1 MKKSI
6 KAPASPTASLAEFQ
20 PNPDNPQKYG
30 DDEIAALVESIRK
43 EPRTLGAAKI
53 AFCTD
58 YTATNGAS
66 YAGRRVVIAGNKRLQ
81 ALQQIAREGGLRDPG
96 DASAWLVSPQ
106 GDAPAAWFFDL
117 TPLGPDARRHWLL
130 ESNIGRGEW
139 DAEKLL
145 AQFTRDELADH
156 FDADALQ
163 EILDAA
169 ETDEAKDGKTDADSV
184 PSAPE
189 TPVSKRG
196 EVYLCGRHRLMCGD
210 SANAADWGRLTA
222 GEKADMVFTDPP
234 YGVAIGD
241 KNKMLNAIQPC
252 NRVESNIANDAISID
267 DLKPILKA
275 AFENLRENTA
285 DDACWF
291 VTSPQGGDLCMMMMT
306 MMADAGVPVRHVLMW
321 RKNTATFSMGRLDYD
336 YAHEPIFYTWTKSH
350 HNFRG
355 GDNRTSVWEYD
366 KPRKCDL
373 HPSMKPVE
381 LVANAVM
388 DGTEPGMTVADAF
401 GGSGTTMIAAERT
414 GRKAWLMELDP
425 HYCDVIR
432 RRWAEFTHGEGCDW
446 QALTPCAAN
455 APR

>member
-1 MKKSI
+1 MSENLNAELKIEYVPIADVKPYEGNPRVNDAAIPALKESI
-6 KAPASPTASLAEFQ
+6 KDFRFSQPITVDADGVVITGHTRLA
-20 PNPDNPQKYG
+20 
-30 DDEIAALVESIRK
+30 
-43 EPRTLGAAKI
+43 AAK
-53 AFCTD
+53 ALGMETVPVM
-58 YTATNGAS
+58 
-66 YAGRRVVIAGNKRLQ
+66 RRT
-81 ALQQIAREGGLRDPG
+81 
-96 DASAWLVSPQ
+96 
-106 GDAPAAWFFDL
+106 DL
-117 TPLGPDARRHWLL
+117 TPEQVKALRLADNKVAEL
-130 ESNIGRGEW
+130 SEW
-139 DAEKLL
+139 DFDKL
-145 AQFTRDELADH
+145 RVELADIPSLDMASLG
-156 FDADALQ
+156 FDLGELGLADADVGTGGQTDADAVP
-163 EILDAA
+163 EVDEGAEAA
-169 ETDEAKDGKTDADSV
+169 
-184 PSAPE
+184 
-189 TPVSKRG
+189 SKRG

-210 SANAADWGRLTA
+210 SANAVDWGRLTA

-234 YGVAIGD
+234 YGVAVGD
-241 KNKMLNAIQPC
+241 KNKMLNAIQPS

-291 VTSPQGGDLCMMMMT
+291 VTSPQGGDLCMMMT

-373 HPSMKPVE
+373 HPTMKPVE

-432 RRWAEFTHGEGCDW
+432 RRWAEFVHGEGCDW
-446 QALTPCAAN
+446 KALTPAEGAL
-455 APR
+455 

>member
-1 MKKSI
+1 MKRAQKV
-6 KAPASPTASLAEFQ
+6 KLSLFRED
-20 PNPDNPQKYG
+20 PDNVSVAT
-30 DDEIAALVESIRK
+30 DEEIQRLAGKLKRVPLGLTAMRIAYV
-43 EPRTLGAAKI
+43 
-53 AFCTD
+53 TD
-58 YTATNGAS
+58 APGG
-66 YAGRRVVIAGNKRLQ
+66 GRMVISGNKRLRCLK
-81 ALQQIAREGGLRDPG
+81 AAYGEDGE
-96 DASAWLVSPQ
+96 V
-106 GDAPAAWFFDL
+106 PAEWFQDI
-117 TPLGPDARRHWLL
+117 TAMSEAERH
-130 ESNIGRGEW
+130 EFRINANISDGSF

-145 AQFTRDELADH
+145 AQYDPGELAELMSAEAIDELCK
-156 FDADALQ
+156 Q
-163 EILDAA
+163 A
-169 ETDEAKDGKTDADSV
+169 EKDDPKSGQTDADSV

-196 EVYLCGRHRLMCGD
+196 EVYICGEHRLMCGD
-210 SANAADWGRLTA
+210 SANAVDWGRLTA

-234 YGVAIGD
+234 YGVAVGD
-241 KNKMLNAIQPC
+241 KNKMLNAIQPS

-291 VTSPQGGDLCMMMMT
+291 VTSPQGGDLCMMMM

-373 HPSMKPVE
+373 HPTMKPVE

-432 RRWAEFTHGEGCDW
+432 KRWAEFVHGEGCDW
-446 QALTPCAAN
+446 QALTPKTK
-455 APR
+455 